1 MLALENFFQETN
13 TGFEFSRQQ
22 SSDFA
27 KSVAGDFNP
36 LHDIDSRRFCVPG
49 DLLFSLVLAKYGV
62 SAQMRFVFKGMVGD
76 NTALNFTPT
85 DAAHF
90 SITDAKDKTY
100 LEVER
105 SGQPHHDDAFIET
118 LTRNYVAFSGR
129 NFPHTLHPLLTANN
143 VMINADR
150 PMVIYESME
159 FSIDRF
165 DFTDPALEAAEAD
178 FSVNGKRAK
187 AELNFVIRSGKAE
200 VGRGVKRL
208 VLSGLKPYDAAS
220 ADALVQRYLDIKS
233 AYLSQA

>member
-1 MLALENFFQETN
+1 MYLNDFHQQEQDQIIISATQA
-13 TGFEFSRQQ
+13 SR
-22 SSDFA
+22 FA
-27 KSVAGDFNP
+27 KEVADDFNP
-36 LHDIDSRRFCVPG
+36 LHDADAKRFCVPG

-62 SAQMRFVFKGMVGD
+62 SEKMRFVFKGMVGD

-85 DAAHF
+85 DAAQF
-90 SITDAKDKTY
+90 SISDAKDKTY

-105 SGQPHHDDAFIET
+105 SGQPHHNDAFIEI

-187 AELNFVIRSGKAE
+187 AELNFVIRSGESE

-208 VLSGLKPYDAAS
+208 VLSGLKPYDVDS

-233 AYLSQA
+233 AYCSQ